1 MNLKNSLL
9 NYNSELIKN
18 LLIFSI
24 PLITFFIYFY
34 FNFLEVEDSNVYFN
48 RANYL
53 NSNVLYYFNGQI
65 HFNAQIL
72 AKLTSFFPPLLQ
84 AFIYG
89 LYCLISFYIV
99 LILLNKIVRQEF
111 CLLYVIYVCSFYTLL
126 IYNVANSLWTSIT
139 ISFLILYLIILKK
152 IKFNNLYFF
161 TLIYF
166 LSSSVASV
174 VLLLPVIYLIF
185 KSEYKIKFTIIFF
198 WIIITSF
205 FIFPNW
211 GSDRTDVVNNLSQN
225 FFFLRNNFYLFF
237 QPEFNLLSDIPSRIL
252 ELSSFL
258 GILII
263 LVLNFKKK
271 INFYDLIII
280 SCGYGL
286 IFLAFMGRVNDN
298 IFIGQRYYVL
308 IIITFILYFDQ
319 SFKINK
325 KFLNIL
331 IIFSILVWPS
341 TFIKRFGNKF
351 DEANQNF
358 KALIKGYDTE
368 TIIKRSDKW
377 AVHLTKRKFNEK
389 DCKIPDNK
397 NSFEP
402 SKFSTNKTLFIYCS
416 DDLGLIEN

>member
-1 MNLKNSLL
+1 MFCIIQWSNSL
-9 NYNSELIKN
+9 
-18 LLIFSI
+18 
-24 PLITFFIYFY
+24 
-34 FNFLEVEDSNVYFN
+34 
-48 RANYL
+48 
-53 NSNVLYYFNGQI
+53 
-65 HFNAQIL
+65 NAQIL
-72 AKLTSFFPPLLQ
+72 AKLSSLPPFFQ
-84 AFIYG
+84 ALIYG

-126 IYNVANSLWTSIT
+126 IYNVANSLWTAIS
-139 ISFLILYLIILKK
+139 ISFLFLYLIILKK

-161 TLIYF
+161 TLLYF

-185 KSEYKIKFTIIFF
+185 KKEYKIKFTIIFF

-211 GSDRTDVVNNLSQN
+211 ESDRTDVVNNLSQN
-225 FFFLRNNFYLFF
+225 IFFLTNNFYLFF
-237 QPEFNLLSDIPSRIL
+237 KPKFNLLSDIPSRIL

-258 GILII
+258 GILLI

-271 INFYDLIII
+271 NINFYDLIII

-286 IFLAFMGRVNDN
+286 IFLAFMGRLNDD

-308 IIITFILYFDQ
+308 LIITFILYFDQ
-319 SFKINK
+319 SFKIK
-325 KFLNIL
+325 TKFLNFI
-331 IIFSILVWPS
+331 IIFAIVLWPA
-341 TFIKRFGNKF
+341 TIIKRFHNKF

-358 KALIKGYDTE
+358 RALIKGYESE

-377 AVHLTKRKFNEK
+377 EVHLTKRKFNEK
-389 DCKIPDNK
+389 DCKIPNNK
-397 NSFEP
+397 
-402 SKFSTNKTLFIYCS
+402 KI
-416 DDLGLIEN
+416 LILRHLLQIKLYLYIVLTT